1 MKGRRLSAKVVEFR
15 SGRGSVVTGIC
26 YLLPE
31 GGVAFL
37 GQLLQ
42 SQYCAQGAGVGLERL
57 WSRPVSVDRLT
68 VLSVLPP
75 SSS

>member
-26 YLLPE
+26 YSLPE

-42 SQYCAQGAGVGLERL
+42 NQCCAQAAGVGLARL

-68 VLSVLPP
+68 VLPVLEPG
-75 SSS
+75 SS